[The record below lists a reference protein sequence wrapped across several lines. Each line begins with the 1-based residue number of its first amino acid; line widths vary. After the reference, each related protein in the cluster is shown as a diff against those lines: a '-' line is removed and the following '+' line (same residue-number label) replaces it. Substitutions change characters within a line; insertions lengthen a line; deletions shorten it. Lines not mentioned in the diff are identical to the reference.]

1 MNVEML
7 KMMGAAGASN
17 ASCMGVYTKL
27 SFVCQNC
34 RGYIPNLVDVK
45 ER

>member
-1 MNVEML
+1 MNVEMF

-17 ASCMGVYTKL
+17 ASCLGAYAKL

-34 RGYIPNLVDVK
+34 RGYIPNPVDDK